1 MIAQRSSTDTLIRIG
16 VIVLTFG
23 TALTH
28 LSLNFPDLMFI
39 LNGIGYLT
47 LLGALYLPI
56 LQLAPYRRVVRW
68 LLIGYAALTILL
80 WLLIGERT
88 TIGYISKVTELAL
101 IALLVLEDWRARR
114 SHDM

>member
-1 MIAQRSSTDTLIRIG
+1 MIAKRSSTDTLIRIG

-28 LSLNFPDLMFI
+28 LSLNFPDVIFI
-39 LNGIGYLT
+39 LNGLGYLT

-56 LQLAPYRRVVRW
+56 PQLAPYRRVVRW
-68 LLIGYAALTILL
+68 LLIGYAALAIVL

-88 TIGYISKVTELAL
+88 TIGYTNKVNELAL
-101 IALLVLEDWRARR
+101 IALLLLEDRRARSSR
-114 SHDM
+114 HI